1 MALDYEEEVKKE
13 EAERGEKAAAWD
25 EREAVEAVQAVEMG
39 GDILGGEELFM
50 APEILFNPELMGR
63 DMRGLSNLTYV
74 YLNTGPVKTG
84 FTKVLV
90 VVLGGGNCQSGL
102 RACNIEST
110 YKGLR
115 SLLII
120 SSPLCAITSCR

>member
-25 EREAVEAVQAVEMG
+25 EREAVEAVEAVEMG

-90 VVLGGGNCQSGL
+90 VVLGGT
-102 RACNIEST
+102 RW
-110 YKGLR
+110 YK
-115 SLLII
+115 
-120 SSPLCAITSCR
+120 